1 MEVLIMKSKLIK
13 IVTIIVIFTLLPIF
27 MGQDDCQVNDTINKL
42 FDTINKK
49 LPPPPGQNKMYI
61 THLTF
66 MDALTKTSIANTEV
80 AELINE
86 AVIKGMNEAH
96 KNNNKLAINEP
107 GHIIDNTDKN
117 NNQLVNTTFDPNL
130 TKSQKINKIITEMM
144 NPSHVDVIV
153 TGHYIDD
160 AQNPKVSI
168 RPLVIV
174 KHNQKIVTRNLQFA
188 KKELM
193 CEDPNSKKKI
203 LCRGAHDQ
211 IAQAVQELLE
221 EL

>member
-1 MEVLIMKSKLIK
+1 MKSKLIK
-13 IVTIIVIFTLLPIF
+13 ILTIIAIVSLLPLF
-27 MGQDDCQVNDTINKL
+27 MGQEDCQINDTVQQL
-42 FDTINKK
+42 MDTVNKK
-49 LPPPPGQNKMYI
+49 LPPPPGQDKLYI

-86 AVIKGMNEAH
+86 AVIKGMTEAQ
-96 KNNNKLAINEP
+96 KKNNKLAINEP
-107 GHIIDNTDKN
+107 GHLIENTDN
-117 NNQLVNTTFDPNL
+117 NNNNLVNITFDPNL
-130 TKSQKINKIITEMM
+130 DKNDKINKIINEMM
-144 NPSHVDVIV
+144 NPNNVDVIV

-160 AQNPKVSI
+160 AQNPKVSV

-174 KHNQKIVTRNLQFA
+174 KHNQKIVTKNLQFI
-188 KKELM
+188 KSELM
-193 CEDPNSKKKI
+193 CTDPNSQKKI
-203 LCRGAHDQ
+203 LCRSAHDQ

>member
-1 MEVLIMKSKLIK
+1 MKSKLIR
-13 IVTIIVIFTLLPIF
+13 ILTIISIASLLPLF
-27 MGQDDCQVNDTINKL
+27 MGQEDCQINDTVQQL
-42 FDTINKK
+42 MDTLNKK
-49 LPPPPGQNKMYI
+49 MPPPPGQDKLYI

-86 AVIKGMNEAH
+86 AVIKGMTEAQN
-96 KNNNKLAINEP
+96 KNNKLAINEP
-107 GHIIDNTDKN
+107 GHLIENTDN
-117 NNQLVNTTFDPNL
+117 NNNNLVNTTFDPNL
-130 TKSQKINKIITEMM
+130 DKNDKINKIINEMM
-144 NPSHVDVIV
+144 TPNNVDVIV

-160 AQNPKVSI
+160 AQNPKVSV

-174 KHNQKIVTRNLQFA
+174 KHNQKIVTKNLQFT
-188 KKELM
+188 KSELM
-193 CEDPNSKKKI
+193 CTDPNSQKKI
-203 LCRGAHDQ
+203 LCRAAHDQ

>member
-1 MEVLIMKSKLIK
+1 MKSRIIK
-13 IVTIIVIFTLLPIF
+13 IITIIGICSLLPIF
-27 MGQDDCQVNDTINKL
+27 MGQDDCQITDTIKQL
-42 FDTINKK
+42 FDTVNKK
-49 LPPPPGQNKMYI
+49 LPPPPGQSKLYI

-86 AVIKGMNEAH
+86 AVIKGMNEAQ
-96 KNNNKLAINEP
+96 KNNNNLAINEP
-107 GHIIDNTDKN
+107 GHIIDNTDSN
-117 NNQLVNTTFDPNL
+117 NNNLVNITFDPNL
-130 TKSQKINKIITEMM
+130 TKNEKINKIITEMM
-144 NPSHVDVIV
+144 NPQNVDVIV

-160 AQNPKVSI
+160 AKSPTVSV

-188 KKELM
+188 KQELM

-203 LCRGAHDQ
+203 LCRTAHDQ

>member
-1 MEVLIMKSKLIK
+1 MKDK
-13 IVTIIVIFTLLPIF
+13 IISALTIIAILSLLPLF
-27 MGQDDCQVNDTINKL
+27 MGQDDCQVNETINKL
-42 FDTINKK
+42 FDTMDKK
-49 LPPPPGQNKMYI
+49 LTTPPGQNKLYI

-86 AVIKGMNEAH
+86 AVIKGMNEAR
-96 KNNNKLAINEP
+96 KNNPKLAINEP

-117 NNQLVNTTFDPNL
+117 NNDLANTTFDPNL
-130 TKSQKINKIITEMM
+130 TKNQKITKIIMQMM
-144 NPSHVDVIV
+144 TPNNVDVIV

-160 AQNPKVSI
+160 AQNPKVSV

-174 KHNQKIVTRNLQFA
+174 KLNQKIITRNLQFT
-188 KKELM
+188 KSELI
-193 CEDPNSKKKI
+193 CTDPNSNKKT

-211 IAQAVQELLE
+211 VAQAVQELLE